1 MPMQVLNGP
10 AIEAG
15 ESLSDAV
22 DCSGGS
28 LVRITMPPGWDD
40 ACLTFEFSTDG
51 VFFNDM
57 FDLKGYAVT
66 IEHVVEGS
74 GVIIPSDIGRAI
86 AFLKFRSGTR
96 GNPVEQK
103 ERRQFAVTIV
113 PFEGAAS
120 APARTAR
127 KKAAKKTAKKKPTYK
142 FKKKKVKDW

>member
-10 AIEAG
+10 TIEAG

-28 LVRITMPPGWDD
+28 LVRITMPPQWDD
-40 ACLTFEFSTDG
+40 ASLTFEFSTDG
-51 VFFNDM
+51 NFYNDM

-113 PFEGAAS
+113 PHTTAAP
-120 APARTAR
+120 PARSAK
-127 KKAAKKTAKKKPTYK
+127 KKAAKKTAKKKTRR
-142 FKKKKVKDW
+142 